1 MKPCSSLLDLYPCV
15 FEMLYC
21 LGPYMH
27 SDPILLAKI
36 VRLGRVFM
44 KDKSSRNA
52 EEPEKVGI
60 MHTVDP
66 HSYGL
71 HGTCTGPYV

>member
-1 MKPCSSLLDLYPCV
+1 M

-60 MHTVDP
+60 CIQRT
-66 HSYGL
+66 L
-71 HGTCTGPYV
+71 TCTDSMRPGLVRMCEMFV